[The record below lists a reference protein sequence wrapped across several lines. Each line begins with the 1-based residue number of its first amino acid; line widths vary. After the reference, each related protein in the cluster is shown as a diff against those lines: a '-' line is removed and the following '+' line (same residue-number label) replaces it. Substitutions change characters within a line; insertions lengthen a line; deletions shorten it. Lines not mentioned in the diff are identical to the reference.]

1 MIFFLFFGMIIKGD
15 YMKYKNIVFDFNGT
29 IINDVDLCINLLN
42 EMLVMKNHQEVRRE
56 DYFDIFTFPI
66 IEYYKKAGFDFV
78 GYTFEELANYF
89 INKYQTASYEV
100 NLYDNVIDLFR
111 LLRNK
116 GINLYILSA
125 SQKENLMKQ
134 VIHFNIDKYFN
145 DVLGI
150 DNIYAKSKLDI
161 AKAYFIEHDINSKDT
176 LFIGDTLHDYEVS
189 KELGCDCI
197 LMSLGHQS
205 KKVLSKSNNMILD
218 SYKELI
224 DYLCLD

>member
-89 INKYQTASYEV
+89 INKYKSA
-100 NLYDNVIDLFR
+100 
-111 LLRNK
+111 LL
-116 GINLYILSA
+116 
-125 SQKENLMKQ
+125 
-134 VIHFNIDKYFN
+134 
-145 DVLGI
+145 
-150 DNIYAKSKLDI
+150 
-161 AKAYFIEHDINSKDT
+161 
-176 LFIGDTLHDYEVS
+176 
-189 KELGCDCI
+189 
-197 LMSLGHQS
+197 
-205 KKVLSKSNNMILD
+205 
-218 SYKELI
+218 
-224 DYLCLD
+224 

>member
-1 MIFFLFFGMIIKGD
+1 MIFFLFFDMIIKGD
-15 YMKYKNIVFDFNGT
+15 YMKYKNIIFDFNGT

-100 NLYDNVIDLFR
+100 DLYDNVVDLSK

-116 GINLYILSA
+116 GINL
-125 SQKENLMKQ
+125 
-134 VIHFNIDKYFN
+134 
-145 DVLGI
+145 
-150 DNIYAKSKLDI
+150 
-161 AKAYFIEHDINSKDT
+161 
-176 LFIGDTLHDYEVS
+176 
-189 KELGCDCI
+189 
-197 LMSLGHQS
+197 
-205 KKVLSKSNNMILD
+205 
-218 SYKELI
+218 
-224 DYLCLD
+224 